1 MKLRQYAEDW
11 PAHKWERRLLK
22 HSRRMRF
29 LFYSHDGLGLGHTR
43 RHLAV
48 ASALA
53 REAPDAVIL
62 LATGAEE
69 FIRHGL
75 PRQIEILKLP
85 GLQKLGN
92 DNYASRRLAIS
103 TVEIRELR
111 SQLLLTAVKC
121 FQPDVVLVD
130 KHPFGAGGEFKA
142 GLKQLRKQG
151 GRTVLGFRDILDE
164 PAAVLAEW
172 KPFKMQKRIAEFY
185 DHVIIYGDAAVFNPI
200 AAYKFPPALADR
212 TRFCGYVFNHEH
224 KDALENFDTPFPPRA
239 ERKRP
244 VVLAT
249 MGGGEDGARALEDFI
264 HASENAGWQGV
275 AVAGPMLPDAELA
288 RLQLLAA
295 KVGVTLRSYVPHL
308 SALFTRVDA
317 LVCMGGYN
325 TLVEAAA
332 LGVPTVCIPRIT
344 PRTEQLIRAEA
355 FARLGLLQVCRPDE
369 ITPAKLRDQIG
380 TVLRNVPGELIARAH
395 GALNFNG
402 AQQAAEYLHWL
413 AADRQVRSLR
423 AVAA

>member
-1 MKLRQYAEDW
+1 
-11 PAHKWERRLLK
+11 
-22 HSRRMRF
+22 MRF

-48 ASALA
+48 ATALA
-53 REAPDAVIL
+53 REAPEAVIM

-69 FIRHGL
+69 FVRHGL

-92 DNYASRRLAIS
+92 ENYASRRLAIS
-103 TVEIRELR
+103 AKEVRELR
-111 SQLLLTAVKC
+111 SQLLITAVKS

-130 KHPFGAGGEFKA
+130 KHPFGASGEFKD

-151 GRTVLGFRDILDE
+151 GRAVLGFRDILDE
-164 PAAVLAEW
+164 PAHVLAEW

-185 DHVIIYGDAAVFNPI
+185 DRVIIYGDAAVFNPI
-200 AAYKFPPALADR
+200 EEYRFPAVLAER
-212 TRFCGYVFNHEH
+212 TQFCGYVFNREN
-224 KDALENFDTPFPPRA
+224 ATSLEDLHWPFPSRG
-239 ERKRP
+239 ERKRS

-249 MGGGEDGARALEDFI
+249 MGGGEDGARSLEQFI
-264 HASENAGWQGV
+264 RSCERAPWQGV
-275 AVAGPMLPDAELA
+275 AVAGPMMPDAELE
-288 RLQLLAA
+288 RLQQLAA
-295 KVGVTLRSYVPHL
+295 SMGVTFRSYIPHL
-308 SALFTRVDA
+308 SALFTQVDA

-332 LGVPTVCIPRIT
+332 LGIPTVCIPRIT

-369 ITPAKLRDQIG
+369 ISPDKLRAQIG
-380 TVLRNVPGELIARAH
+380 TALRSSSRELSALAH

-402 AQQAAEYLHWL
+402 AQQAAEHLYSL
-413 AADRQVRSLR
+413 AAERKVGSMP
-423 AVAA
+423 AAA

>member
-1 MKLRQYAEDW
+1 
-11 PAHKWERRLLK
+11 
-22 HSRRMRF
+22 MRF

-48 ASALA
+48 ATALA
-53 REAPDAVIL
+53 REAPESVIM

-69 FIRHGL
+69 FVRHGL

-92 DNYASRRLAIS
+92 ENYAARRLAIS
-103 TVEIRELR
+103 ATEVRELR
-111 SQLLLTAVKC
+111 SRLLFTAVKS

-130 KHPFGAGGEFKA
+130 KHPFGASGEFKD

-151 GRTVLGFRDILDE
+151 GRAVLGFRDILDE
-164 PAAVLAEW
+164 PAHVLAEW

-185 DHVIIYGDAAVFNPI
+185 DQVIIYGDAAVFNPI
-200 AAYKFPPALADR
+200 EEYRFPASLADR
-212 TRFCGYVFNHEH
+212 TQFCGYVFSREN
-224 KDALENFDTPFPPRA
+224 AASLENLDWPFPTRA
-239 ERKRP
+239 ERKRS

-249 MGGGEDGARALEDFI
+249 MGGGEDGARSLEQFMR
-264 HASENAGWQGV
+264 ACEQATWQGV
-275 AVAGPMLPDAELA
+275 AVAGPMMPDAELE
-288 RLQLLAA
+288 RLQRLAA
-295 KVGVTLRSYVPHL
+295 SLGVTFRSYIPHL
-308 SALFTRVDA
+308 SALFTQVDA

-332 LGVPTVCIPRIT
+332 LGVPTVCIPRIA

-355 FARLGLLQVCRPDE
+355 FARLGLLQVGRPDE
-369 ITPAKLRDQIG
+369 INPDKLRAQIG
-380 TVLRNVPGELIARAH
+380 AALRSSPHELSALAH

-402 AQQAAEYLHWL
+402 AQQAAEQLCNL
-413 AADRQVRSLR
+413 AVERKAGALP
-423 AVAA
+423 AAAAA